1 MKKLIFLL
9 FALSLLS
16 CRVQKDTVIQKND
29 SLVYIETLRFDTI
42 TTPADSSWLKAYFK
56 CDSLGNVYI
65 AQMKDFKTN
74 ELNTQFNFENG
85 ILNYSTNRDEKKTL
99 HPCVDR
105 YINRRIN
112 TTLTVTKTIIKMSMF
127 QKIFFWLGLISIV
140 VFVIGAYLKFRK

>member
-1 MKKLIFLL
+1 MRNIIFILIVF
-9 FALSLLS
+9 SLLS
-16 CRVQKDTVIQKND
+16 CKTQKQITSEKSD
-29 SLVYIETLRFDTI
+29 STVYIETLRFDTV

-85 ILNYSTNRDEKKTL
+85 ILNYSTNRNEKKTL

-127 QKIFFWLGLISIV
+127 QKIFFWMGLISIV
-140 VFVIGAYLKFRK
+140 AFIIGAYLKFRK

>member
-1 MKKLIFLL
+1 MKKLILLL
-9 FALSLLS
+9 FALSLMS

-29 SLVYIETLRFDTI
+29 SLIYIEKIRFDTV
-42 TTPADSSWLKAYFK
+42 TTPVDSSWLKAYFK

-85 ILNYSTNRDEKKTL
+85 ILNYSTNRNEKKTL
-99 HPCVDR
+99 HPCIDR

-127 QKIFFWLGLISIV
+127 QKIFFWMGLISIV
-140 VFVIGAYLKFRK
+140 SFIIGAYLKFRK

>member
-1 MKKLIFLL
+1 MKNLIFILIV
-9 FALSLLS
+9 FSLLS
-16 CRVQKDTVIQKND
+16 CKTQKQITSEKSD
-29 SLVYIETLRFDTI
+29 STVYIETLRFDTI

-74 ELNTQFNFENG
+74 DLNTQFNFENG

-99 HPCVDR
+99 HPCIDR
-105 YINRRIN
+105 YIYRRIN

-140 VFVIGAYLKFRK
+140 VFIIGAYLKFRK